1 MRESDWSSD
10 VCSSDLVFVGLKM
23 VWLNE
28 AFGGKFPIAWSL
40 GIIGGVIAV
49 SVGWSLLLTRGGSKS
64 IEKKETGQ
72 ENEMVMED
80 R

>member
-1 MRESDWSSD
+1 
-10 VCSSDLVFVGLKM
+10 
-23 VWLNE
+23 
-28 AFGGKFPIAWSL
+28 
-40 GIIGGVIAV
+40 VIAV